1 MTTAAT
7 RFRQAYAE
15 HREAEG
21 RRADPETLA
30 ALPYL
35 EHGPFAR
42 EWAVRARTYEAFLR
56 HVIAPLA
63 RSPSPVWERGTGG
76 EVRAARSLKVLDAGA
91 GTGWLC
97 YRLNAAGHRATAL
110 DWRWDRID
118 GLGAAAAYGT
128 LLERM
133 FGRVAASFDSLPLP
147 DQSFDIVVF
156 DAAIHYAED
165 LARVL
170 AEAKRVT
177 GAGGQIAI
185 LDSPF
190 YRRREDGERMVADKR
205 RTLASA
211 LMELNSI
218 EYLTRERLAGASTG
232 LGLAWRRHRVRYPL
246 WYELRPFVAAIT
258 GRRRPSR
265 FDLWTAARS

>member
-56 HVIAPLA
+56 HVITPAG
-63 RSPSPVWERGTGG
+63 RG
-76 EVRAARSLKVLDAGA
+76 LKVLDAGA
-91 GTGWLC
+91 GAGWLC

-118 GLGAAAAYGT
+118 GLGAGAAYRT
-128 LLERM
+128 LLGRM

-177 GAGGQIAI
+177 VAGGQVAI

-211 LMELNSI
+211 LMELSSI

-232 LGLAWRRHRVRYPL
+232 LGLAWQRHPVRYPL
-246 WYELRPFVAAIT
+246 WYELRPLVALLT
-258 GRRRPSR
+258 GRRAPSR
-265 FDLWTAARS
+265 FDLWETVVP